1 MGKKKTK
8 HRKEDNSSP
17 FDKARDELLS
27 HILHCGVLQAEP
39 QHQKDWF
46 DDTMEYMAERYGSLS
61 RSQLSTIRTLGERYC
76 RPVKRHDSEEVAT
89 HN

>member
-1 MGKKKTK
+1 MGKKNPK

-46 DDTMEYMAERYGSLS
+46 DDTMEYIAERYATLS
-61 RSQLSTIRTLGERYC
+61 NKQLATIRTLGERYC
-76 RPVKRHDSEEVAT
+76 RPVKRHSEEVGAT
-89 HN
+89 S